1 MRLLLIVEDE
11 GSLRRSLA
19 QFFQL
24 RGYEVVQAGCIE
36 EAEGLLTGGGP
47 FEVALV
53 DVQLPDGNGLQLLE
67 RIGAERSIAMTAHPN
82 LAKFAEKGVLHHMEK
97 PLDLTRTAEL
107 VAEVA
112 AE

>member
-1 MRLLLIVEDE
+1 MACNGDMVC
-11 GSLRRSLA
+11 A
-19 QFFQL
+19 
-24 RGYEVVQAGCIE
+24 
-36 EAEGLLTGGGP
+36 

-53 DVQLPDGNGLQLLE
+53 DVQLPDGNGLGLLE
-67 RIGAERSIAMTAHPN
+67 RIGASRSIAMTAHPN
-82 LAKFAEKGVLHHMEK
+82 LATFAERGVLHHMEK